1 MENKLKGA
9 KEEEQPKEPSK
20 EKTVI
25 RMFKKLDPSDY
36 FTKEYAIE
44 LLPYFIFL
52 GLLGIVYISNTY
64 YAEKTTREIDKI
76 TNELKELRSEYITSK
91 SDLMF
96 KSKQSEV
103 AKAVEVMEI
112 RESVI
117 PPKIILVKKDDTI
130 K

>member
-1 MENKLKGA
+1 MENKLKTA
-9 KEEEQPKEPSK
+9 KEEQPEVPSK
-20 EKTVI
+20 EKVVVRI
-25 RMFKKLDPSDY
+25 FKKLDPSDY
-36 FTKEYAIE
+36 FTKEFAVE
-44 LLPYFIFL
+44 LMPYFIFL

-64 YAEKTTREIDKI
+64 YAEKTIRKIDKI

-112 RESVI
+112 KESVT
-117 PPKIILVKKDDTI
+117 PPKIILIKKDTI